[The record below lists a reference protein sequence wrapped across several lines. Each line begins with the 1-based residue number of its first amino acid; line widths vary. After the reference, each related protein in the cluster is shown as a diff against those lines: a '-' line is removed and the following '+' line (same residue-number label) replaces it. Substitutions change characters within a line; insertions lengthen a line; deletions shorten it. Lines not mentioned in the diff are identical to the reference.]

1 MSRKLNGATFAS
13 RTTERP
19 RFFSNAGSRER
30 NDYQIQ
36 IDKKGHKVLK
46 QIGSHDIYQ
55 EIQSYAEECKIE
67 NILAR
72 AAAGDVAA
80 LNQRTGFYADITD
93 SPKSLAEAQN
103 EILKLSAYFD
113 SLPAEIRA
121 KFDNS
126 KERFVHLYGSDEF
139 LDLMGFKTEEAPKAE
154 QQNFTP
160 EAAKTTEVLT
170 PEGKK

>member
-1 MSRKLNGATFAS
+1 MSRKLEGAMFAS

-19 RFFSNAGSRER
+19 RFYSNAGSRER

-36 IDKKGHKVLK
+36 IDMKGHKVLK
-46 QIGSHDIYQ
+46 KVGSHDIYQ

-80 LNQRTGFYADITD
+80 LNQRNGFYADITD
-93 SPKSLAEAQN
+93 SPKTLAEAQN

-126 KERFVHLYGSDEF
+126 KERFVHLYGTNEF
-139 LDLMGFKTEEAPKAE
+139 LDLMGFKTEETTKTE

-160 EAAKTTEVLT
+160 EAANAEKVLT
-170 PEGKK
+170 PEGNK

>member
-1 MSRKLNGATFAS
+1 MFAS
-13 RTTERP
+13 RTTNRP
-19 RFFSNAGSRER
+19 RFYSNTGSRER

-126 KERFVHLYGSDEF
+126 KERFVHLYGSNEF
-139 LDLMGFKTEEAPKAE
+139 LDLMGFKPEEAPKTE
-154 QQNFTP
+154 KQNFTP
-160 EAAKTTEVLT
+160 DT
-170 PEGKK
+170 PKASDILKPEENK